1 MYFATPGSSGSLNK
15 SAMDKRK
22 NEQKSIDNPLFFQK
36 ALQETHAT
44 RLDVP
49 FAGRVVKIKNDE
61 DSARY
66 LAAIV
71 EYSQDA
77 IISKSLDGTIM
88 SWNKGGEKMFGYT
101 AKEAIGRHI
110 SLIFPPGY
118 VSEEKDILDRINRNE
133 IIENYETIRCKK
145 GGEQFYVSLT
155 VSSLKDQEGA
165 IIGVSKIV
173 RDITVQKKFEAALI
187 HANKTLL
194 LQNLEKE
201 KRAAELT
208 IANRELIF
216 QNEEKEKRAAELVI
230 ANKELAFQNEEK
242 GKRAAE
248 LVAANRELAFQNEE
262 KEKRAAE
269 LTIANRELIFQN
281 AEKEKR
287 AAELVIANKELAFQ
301 NEEKE
306 KRAAELTIA
315 NTELI
320 FQNEEKEKRAAE
332 LDIANRDLR
341 ISGEQVEEVNKELE
355 SFSYSVSHDLRA
367 PLRAIHGYSKMLKE
381 NYELQLAP
389 EANRLMNTIMYNAKK
404 MGQLIDD
411 LLTFSRIGR
420 KELVKVNLHMDSIV
434 ANICSELKN
443 EQGDRTIEI
452 HISGLLP
459 AHADSI
465 SIKQVWLNLISNAIK
480 YSRFKEK
487 VIIEIGSEIEGDEI
501 IYHIKDN
508 GAGFD
513 MRYANKL
520 FGVFQRLHSDEEF
533 EGTGV
538 GLALVRRIITKHG
551 GRTWAEGKVD
561 KGAIFYFTLKI
572 IPS

>member
-1 MYFATPGSSGSLNK
+1 MN
-15 SAMDKRK
+15 KRK
-22 NEQKSIDNPLFFQK
+22 DEQGPVDNPFFFQK
-36 ALQETHAT
+36 VQQEIQAT
-44 RLDVP
+44 GLDIPV
-49 FAGRVVKIKNDE
+49 AARMAKIKKDE
-61 DSARY
+61 DYTKY

-77 IISKSLDGTIM
+77 IISKSMDGTIR

-101 AKEAIGRHI
+101 AKQAIGRHI
-110 SLIFPPGY
+110 SLIAPPGY
-118 VSEEKDILDRINRNE
+118 ETEEKDILDRINRNE
-133 IIENYETIRCKK
+133 IIENYETIRCKR

-155 VSSLKDQEGA
+155 VSPLKDQGGA
-165 IIGVSKIV
+165 IIGVSKIA
-173 RDITVQKKFEAALI
+173 RDITVRKKFEAALI
-187 HANKTLL
+187 QANKTLL
-194 LQNLEKE
+194 VQNLEKE

-208 IANRELIF
+208 IANAELVF
-216 QNEEKEKRAAELVI
+216 QNEEKEKRAAELVT
-230 ANKELAFQNEEK
+230 ANKELAFQNE
-242 GKRAAE
+242 
-248 LVAANRELAFQNEE
+248 
-262 KEKRAAE
+262 
-269 LTIANRELIFQN
+269 
-281 AEKEKR
+281 EKEKR

-332 LDIANRDLR
+332 LVIANKELAFQNEEKEKRTGELVIANRDLR

-367 PLRAIHGYSKMLKE
+367 PLRGIHGYAKMLKANFE
-381 NYELQLAP
+381 TQLDP
-389 EANRLMNTIMYNAKK
+389 EANRLMSCITNNAKK
-404 MGQLIDD
+404 MGHLIDD
-411 LLTFSRIGR
+411 LLTFSRVGR
-420 KELVKVNLHMDSIV
+420 KELVKVNLNMDSIV
-434 ANICSELKN
+434 TNICRELKN
-443 EQGDRTIEI
+443 ELGNRAIEFHFGQI
-452 HISGLLP
+452 LP
-459 AHADSI
+459 AYADSI

-480 YSRFKEK
+480 YSGFKEK
-487 VIIEIGSEIEGDEI
+487 IIIEVGSNIKGDEI
-501 IYHIKDN
+501 IYYIKDN

-538 GLALVRRIITKHG
+538 GLALVQRIITKHG

-561 KGAIFYFTLKI
+561 QGAIFYFTLKM

>member
-1 MYFATPGSSGSLNK
+1 
-15 SAMDKRK
+15 MDKRK
-22 NEQKSIDNPLFFQK
+22 DEQEPVDNPFFFQE
-36 ALQETHAT
+36 ALQAT
-44 RLDVP
+44 YATGLDT
-49 FAGRVVKIKNDE
+49 AVVNSVDKIIKNE
-61 DSARY
+61 EYTRY

-77 IISKSLDGTIM
+77 IISKSLDGTIR

-101 AKEAIGRHI
+101 AKQAIGRHI
-110 SLIFPPGY
+110 SLIAPPGY
-118 VSEEKDILDRINRNE
+118 ETEEKDILDKINRNE

-155 VSSLKDQEGA
+155 VSPLKDQEGR
-165 IIGVSKIV
+165 IIGVSKIA
-173 RDITVQKKFEAALI
+173 RDITVRKKFEAALI
-187 HANKTLL
+187 QANKTLL
-194 LQNLEKE
+194 LQNLEKEKRAAELTIANAELVFQNEEKEKRAAELVIANKELAFQNLEKEKRAAELVIANKELAFQNLEKE

-216 QNEEKEKRAAELVI
+216 QNEEK
-230 ANKELAFQNEEK
+230 

-248 LVAANRELAFQNEE
+248 LV
-262 KEKRAAE
+262 
-269 LTIANRELIFQN
+269 T
-281 AEKEKR
+281 
-287 AAELVIANKELAFQ
+287 
-301 NEEKE
+301 
-306 KRAAELTIA
+306 
-315 NTELI
+315 
-320 FQNEEKEKRAAE
+320 
-332 LDIANRDLR
+332 ANRDLI
-341 ISGEQVEEVNKELE
+341 ISGEQVEEVNTELE

-367 PLRAIHGYSKMLKE
+367 PLRGIHGYTKMLKANFE
-381 NYELQLAP
+381 TQADP
-389 EANRLMNTIMYNAKK
+389 EANRLMDCIMNNAKK

-420 KELVKVNLHMDSIV
+420 KELVKGNLRMDSIV
-434 ANICSELKN
+434 TNICNELKN
-443 EQGDRTIEI
+443 EMGDRVIEF
-452 HISGLLP
+452 HIGDLLP
-459 AHADSI
+459 AHADGI
-465 SIKQVWLNLISNAIK
+465 SIRQVWLNLISNAIK
-480 YSRFKEK
+480 YSGLKEK
-487 VIIEIGSEIEGDEI
+487 AFIEIGSEIKGDEI

-551 GRTWAEGKVD
+551 GRTWAEGKID

>member
-1 MYFATPGSSGSLNK
+1 
-15 SAMDKRK
+15 MDKRK
-22 NEQKSIDNPLFFQK
+22 DEQEPVDNPFFFQK
-36 ALQETHAT
+36 VRQEIQAT
-44 RLDVP
+44 GLDVP
-49 FAGRVVKIKNDE
+49 VAIRVAKIKKDE
-61 DSARY
+61 DYTRY

-77 IISKSLDGTIM
+77 IISKSLDGTIR

-101 AKEAIGRHI
+101 AKQAIGRHI
-110 SLIFPPGY
+110 SLIAPPGY
-118 VSEEKDILDRINRNE
+118 ETEEKDILDKINRNE

-155 VSSLKDQEGA
+155 VSPLKDQNGA
-165 IIGVSKIV
+165 IIGVSKIA
-173 RDITVQKKFEAALI
+173 RDITVRKKFEAALI
-187 HANKTLL
+187 QANKTLL
-194 LQNLEKE
+194 LQNLEKEKRAAELTIANAELVFQNEEKEQRAAELVIANKELAFQNLEKE

-230 ANKELAFQNEEK
+230 AN
-242 GKRAAE
+242 
-248 LVAANRELAFQNEE
+248 
-262 KEKRAAE
+262 
-269 LTIANRELIFQN
+269 
-281 AEKEKR
+281 
-287 AAELVIANKELAFQ
+287 
-301 NEEKE
+301 
-306 KRAAELTIA
+306 
-315 NTELI
+315 
-320 FQNEEKEKRAAE
+320 
-332 LDIANRDLR
+332 RDLR
-341 ISGEQVEEVNKELE
+341 ISGEQVEEVNRELE

-367 PLRAIHGYSKMLKE
+367 PLRAIHGYSRMLKE
-381 NYELQLAP
+381 NHEVQLVP
-389 EANRLMNTIMYNAKK
+389 EAKRLMNTIMYNAKK

-420 KELVKVNLHMDSIV
+420 KELVKGNLHMESIV
-434 ANICSELKN
+434 TDICRELKDG
-443 EQGDRTIEI
+443 QGNRAIEF
-452 HISGLLP
+452 HIGGLLP
-459 AHADSI
+459 AYADST
-465 SIKQVWLNLISNAIK
+465 SIRQVWLNLISNAIK
-480 YSRFKEK
+480 YSGLKEK
-487 VIIEIGSEIEGDEI
+487 AFIEIGSEIKDDEI

-538 GLALVRRIITKHG
+538 GLALVQRIINKHG
-551 GRTWAEGKVD
+551 GRTWAEGEVD